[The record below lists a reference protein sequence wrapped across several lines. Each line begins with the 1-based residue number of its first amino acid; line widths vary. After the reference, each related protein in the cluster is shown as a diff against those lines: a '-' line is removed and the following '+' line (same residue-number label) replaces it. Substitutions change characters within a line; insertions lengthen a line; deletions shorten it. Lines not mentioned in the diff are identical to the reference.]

1 MQHSSPAQRTRE
13 QPPSSERSRLE
24 SSRGSSALVPMMR
37 APTEQMP
44 ARARRAASTLAAAAA
59 PLASLSSHRFAQ
71 VTAAMPLVALA
82 ELLLD
87 CSRTRAAA
95 ASRSLRR
102 AASTASMQ
110 STTVRMCTRR
120 GRDTAVPTP
129 SGQLRQT
136 NRKVLRSDHDRANF
150 GVTLYRT
157 YCFGVTLSNK
167 FAYRNLHPAD

>member
-1 MQHSSPAQRTRE
+1 
-13 QPPSSERSRLE
+13 
-24 SSRGSSALVPMMR
+24 MR
-37 APTEQMP
+37 VPTEQMP

-157 YCFGVTLSNK
+157 YSFGVTLRVVTSLLSATFTRQTDPTRGPWHSLPKAEPRGNSSWYGPSR
-167 FAYRNLHPAD
+167 AS